1 MVYFRDPGS
10 GVLAALELV
19 DGAASAG
26 LPPAHVGLCAGP
38 VLSQ

>member
-19 DGAASAG
+19 DGVASAG